1 MPGVLVAEDLAHT
14 LRMRPGCDTFLAL
27 AQGLLPVFIPLGL
40 GAVQGTAVR
49 TFSNGH
55 QAVQKVLAKPEV
67 QQRLERVE
75 AGTLP
80 SAQFQK
86 LLDADF
92 VSAGQIVK
100 TAGTK
105 LD

>member
-1 MPGVLVAEDLAHT
+1 M
-14 LRMRPGCDTFLAL
+14 
-27 AQGLLPVFIPLGL
+27 
-40 GAVQGTAVR
+40 
-49 TFSNGH
+49 
-55 QAVQKVLAKPEV
+55 QKVLAKPEV
-67 QQRLERVE
+67 PQRLERVGVE

-100 TAGTK
+100 AAGTSWTEARAGGWIVPAHAQAFRWGS
-105 LD
+105 LF

>member
-1 MPGVLVAEDLAHT
+1 MRGVRVAEDLAHT
-14 LRMRPGCDTFLAL
+14 LRMRPGCDTFFAQ
-27 AQGLLPVFIPLGL
+27 AQGCFPFSSPWAL
-40 GAVQGTAVR
+40 VR
-49 TFSNGH
+49 CRTLRCARS
-55 QAVQKVLAKPEV
+55 ATDTRPCAKPEV
-67 QQRLERVE
+67 QQRLERVGVE

-100 TAGTK
+100 AAGTQ

>member
-1 MPGVLVAEDLAHT
+1 M
-14 LRMRPGCDTFLAL
+14 
-27 AQGLLPVFIPLGL
+27 
-40 GAVQGTAVR
+40 
-49 TFSNGH
+49 
-55 QAVQKVLAKPEV
+55 QKVLAKPEV
-67 QQRLERVE
+67 QQRLERVGVE

-86 LLDADF
+86 LRDADF

-100 TAGTK
+100 AAGIQ

>member
-1 MPGVLVAEDLAHT
+1 M
-14 LRMRPGCDTFLAL
+14 
-27 AQGLLPVFIPLGL
+27 
-40 GAVQGTAVR
+40 
-49 TFSNGH
+49 
-55 QAVQKVLAKPEV
+55 QKVRANPEV
-67 QQRLERVE
+67 PQRLERVGVE

-100 TAGTK
+100 AAGTQ

>member
-1 MPGVLVAEDLAHT
+1 
-14 LRMRPGCDTFLAL
+14 L
-27 AQGLLPVFIPLGL
+27 AQAQGGLPVPIPLGF
-40 GAVQGTAVR
+40 GAVPDTAVR
-49 TFSNGH
+49 TFGNGH
-55 QAVQKVLAKPEV
+55 SAVQNVRAKPEV
-67 QQRLERVE
+67 QQRLERVGGE

-100 TAGTK
+100 AAGTQ